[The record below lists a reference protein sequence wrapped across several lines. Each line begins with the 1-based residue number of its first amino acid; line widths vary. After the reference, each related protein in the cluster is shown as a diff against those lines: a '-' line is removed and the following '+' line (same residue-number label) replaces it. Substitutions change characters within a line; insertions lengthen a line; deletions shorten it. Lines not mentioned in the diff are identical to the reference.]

1 MNLAFRRGIPFVSL
15 IAVMLAAPIDS
26 RAEVIPFDSER
37 WAVANGRVEDF
48 LGQKTLVGR
57 ADLKDIE
64 FENGVIEVD
73 VAVDGRRCFPGIA
86 FRVQDEKNFEM
97 FYIRPHKPK
106 MPDALQY
113 TPTSNGLGSWQLY
126 NGRGF
131 TASADFP
138 YGEWIHIRLEV
149 EGARARVYLEDEE
162 SPALVV
168 NDLRHGLSKGG
179 VGLRAPA
186 GGQVHFANFEIR
198 GKVDRDFGPSPK
210 FAPATDMITSW
221 QISQPFAVSD
231 IDRARAPE
239 ARELDELEWQEVD
252 SDKGGLVDIARYVAK
267 KPQVPEVVLAR
278 GVIESDRDEV
288 KRLSFGYS
296 DEVSLFVNGE
306 LLFRGNSA
314 FRARDEQFQGIVGL
328 HDAVYP
334 RLKNGSNELLLM
346 VTETFG
352 GWGFKCQLGPVNGTG
367 RQFHESVG
375 LKWQIS
381 EGFKAPES
389 VAFDP
394 RRDVLYVSNFNPSR
408 PGTKEGFLSEVS
420 ASGDVLEVE
429 WVGELNGPTGLSI
442 EGNRLYVVER
452 DGVAVIDTDSAKI
465 ISRTA
470 CPSDGM
476 LNDSAVGSDGVIY
489 VSDSRKHVIYR
500 LNDGACE
507 LWLEGWPLENPNG
520 LLVED
525 DTLVVGN
532 LTGGNLLFIHRES
545 KAIEATIELGPGLV
559 DGVRPDGEGNYIVS
573 QYEGRVLK
581 VRPSGETEVLVDT
594 TASQTYCADLDYDP
608 ESKLILVPTLYG
620 NQLIAY
626 GVDGKAKVN

>member
-1 MNLAFRRGIPFVSL
+1 MNFSLERCTIFVSL
-15 IAVMLAAPIDS
+15 IVAVLAATMDS
-26 RAEVIPFDSER
+26 RAEVVPFDSER
-37 WAVANGRVEDF
+37 WAIANGRVEDF
-48 LGQKTLVGR
+48 LGQKTLVGQ
-57 ADLKDIE
+57 ADLKDVE

-86 FRVQDEKNFEM
+86 FRIQDEKNMEQ

-113 TPTSNGLGSWQLY
+113 TPVSNGLGSWQLY

-131 TASADFP
+131 TADADFP

-149 EGARARVYLEDEE
+149 LGSRARVYLGDEDT
-162 SPALVV
+162 PVLVV
-168 NDLRHGLSKGG
+168 NDLKHGLSQGG

-198 GKVDRDFGPSPK
+198 TTVDRDFGPSPK
-210 FAPATDMITSW
+210 FAPAMDMITSW
-221 QISQPFAVSD
+221 QISQPVAVSD

-239 ARELDELEWQEVD
+239 ALELDKLEWQEVD
-252 SDKGGLVDIARYVAK
+252 ADRGGLVDIARYVPK

-278 GVIESDRDEV
+278 GVTESDRDEV

-334 RLKNGSNELLLM
+334 RLKKGTNDLLLM

-352 GWGFKCQLGPVNGTG
+352 GWGFMCQVGPVNGSAEH
-367 RQFHESVG
+367 FHESVEP
-375 LKWQIS
+375 KWQIS

-389 VAFDP
+389 VAFDS
-394 RRDVLYVSNFNPSR
+394 RRGVLYVSNFNPSR

-420 ASGDVLEVE
+420 ASGDLLEAE

-442 EGNRLYVVER
+442 KGNRLYVVER
-452 DGVAVIDTDSAKI
+452 DGVAVIDTDSATVV
-465 ISRTA
+465 SRTA
-470 CPSDGM
+470 CASDGM
-476 LNDSAVGSDGVIY
+476 LNDSAVGSDGVVY

-500 LNDGACE
+500 LNDGVCE
-507 LWLEGWPLENPNG
+507 VWLEGWPLENPNG

-581 VRPSGETEVLVDT
+581 VRPSGETQVLVDT

-626 GVDGKAKVN
+626 GVGSETK

>member
-1 MNLAFRRGIPFVSL
+1 MNSAGRRGIIFVSL
-15 IAVMLAAPIDS
+15 IVVMLVATINS
-26 RAEVIPFDSER
+26 QAEVIPFDSER
-37 WAVANGRVEDF
+37 WVIANGKVEDF
-48 LGQKTLVGR
+48 LGQKTLVGQ
-57 ADLKDIE
+57 ADLKDIA

-86 FRVQDEKNFEM
+86 FRKRDEKNLEL

-113 TPTSNGLGSWQLY
+113 TPVSNGLSSWQLY

-131 TASADFP
+131 TAAADFP

-149 EGARARVYLEDEE
+149 LGDRARVYLGDEDT
-162 SPALVV
+162 PALVV

-186 GGQVHFANFEIR
+186 GGQVHFANFEVR
-198 GKVDRDFGPSPK
+198 ETVDLDFGPSPK
-210 FAPATDMITSW
+210 FAPARDMIESW

-231 IDRARAPE
+231 IDRSRTPE
-239 ARELDELEWQEVD
+239 AQGLDNLEWQEVG
-252 SDKGGLVDIARYVAK
+252 SDQGGLVDIARTVTK

-278 GVIESDRDEV
+278 AVIESERDEV

-306 LLFRGNSA
+306 LLFRGDAA
-314 FRARDEQFQGIVGL
+314 FRVRDEQFQGIVGL

-334 RLKNGSNELLLM
+334 RFKKGTNELLLM

-352 GWGFKCQLGPVNGTG
+352 GWGFMCQLGQVQGG
-367 RQFHESVG
+367 AKHFHESVA

-381 EGFKAPES
+381 EGLKAPES
-389 VAFDP
+389 VAFDSG
-394 RRDVLYVSNFNPSR
+394 RGVLYVSNFNPS
-408 PGTKEGFLSEVS
+408 KEGFLSKVS
-420 ASGDVLEVE
+420 PNGDILEAE

-442 EGNRLYVVER
+442 LGNRLYVVER

-465 ISRTA
+465 VSRTP

-476 LNDSAVGSDGVIY
+476 LNDPAVGSDGVIY

-500 LNDGACE
+500 LKDGACE
-507 LWLEGWPLENPNG
+507 AWLEGWPLENPNG

-545 KAIEATIELGPGLV
+545 KAIEATIELGPGLI

-573 QYEGRVLK
+573 QYEGRVLR

-594 TASQTYCADLDYDP
+594 AASQTYCADLDYDP
-608 ESKLILVPTLYG
+608 KSKLILVPTLYG

-626 GVDGKAKVN
+626 GLVGEPK